1 MPGVVQIES
10 MAQAAGLLLLRSISS
25 EGKVALFMSAE
36 KVKFRR
42 AVIPGDQLEIQVEVL
57 KVRSNKL
64 ATVAAK
70 CLVNGEL
77 ASSAQL
83 MFTVLDVPEEGM

>member
-1 MPGVVQIES
+1 MITWP
-10 MAQAAGLLLLRSISS
+10 L
-25 EGKVALFMSAE
+25 
-36 KVKFRR
+36 RR
-42 AVIPGDQLEIQVEVL
+42 AVIPGDQLEIKMEVI

-64 ATVAAK
+64 ATVAGK